1 VISLLRR
8 LGVELAVILGV
19 TAICVAATQWV
30 SFLAML
36 ENSLS
41 DYRIAT
47 LSAPQPQS
55 PDIVIVTITEDT
67 LQMFPYRSPLD
78 RHFIATLLDRL
89 DQAGARAIGVD
100 LLFDQPTEEE
110 KDAELKATI
119 RHLRAPLIIGYIGS
133 GEGLDEDQQDYLTDF
148 IPLEHRGYVT
158 LLKDGIDSTV
168 RRIYPGRRDRA
179 GEFIAGFP
187 LAIAHQ
193 VAPER
198 HFEAE
203 MIAWRGS
210 PSNGSPPFAKY
221 PAQTISVIPA
231 ALLKNKIVLVGAD
244 LTLTDRHRTP
254 LAAISSGYNLMAGIE
269 IHAHAIDQL
278 LSGRRPEA
286 MSLTGKIVFAA
297 LVSLLGVALAQFGM
311 RLSVT
316 LGLGISV
323 VALIWVG
330 GFVLFRR
337 ESIMIPLVLPTAALG
352 GAWWVS
358 GVQQNWRERRQKQF
372 LKDAFS
378 RYMSAELVN
387 QLVADPGKLVLGGER
402 REMSFLFTDVAGFT
416 SLSER
421 IEAGLL
427 GKLLNSYFNGLCRII
442 IDEGGTVIDFVGDAV
457 FAIFGAPLAQS
468 DHATRAIQCTL
479 KIKAFSEEF
488 RQSEEAS
495 LWQWGET
502 RIGAHS
508 GFALVGNFGADLKFK
523 YAPVGDAVN
532 TASRI
537 EGLNKYFGTTACLSE
552 TVQSS
557 AHYDQVRPLGRCVL
571 KGRVQPLGIFEPM
584 TEDWRESPAGQ
595 GYLRAYALMADGR
608 DGEALGCFEQLQH
621 LSPDDRCI
629 AFHVDRLRAGETGDL
644 VILKDK

>member
-1 VISLLRR
+1 MADWRR
-8 LGVELAVILGV
+8 VGAELAVILGV

-30 SFLAML
+30 SFGEMV

-55 PDIVIVTITEDT
+55 PDVVIVTITEDT

-78 RHFIATLLDRL
+78 RHFIATLLTRL

-100 LLFDQPTEEE
+100 LLFDQPTEEA
-110 KDAELKATI
+110 KDDELKATI

-158 LLKDGIDSTV
+158 LLKDGIDATV

-187 LAIAHQ
+187 LAIVRQ
-193 VAPER
+193 VAPDR
-198 HFEAE
+198 AFTAQT
-203 MIAWRGS
+203 ISWRGS
-210 PSNGSPPFAKY
+210 PGNGSPPFAKY
-221 PAQTISVIPA
+221 PAQTIGMIPA
-231 ALLKNKIVLVGAD
+231 ALLKDKIVLVGAD

-254 LAAISSGYNLMAGIE
+254 MATISSGYNLMAGIE

-278 LSGRRPEA
+278 LSGRRSGEMTLPA
-286 MSLTGKIVFAA
+286 KIALAA
-297 LVSLLGVALAQFGM
+297 LVSLVGVALAQFGL

-316 LGLGISV
+316 LGLGAAV
-323 VALIWVG
+323 VAGIWIS
-330 GFVLFRR
+330 GFVLFRE

-352 GAWWVS
+352 GAWWIS
-358 GVQQNWRERRQKQF
+358 GIQQNWRERRQKQF

-387 QLVADPGKLVLGGER
+387 QLVADPGRLVLGGER

-416 SLSER
+416 TLSET

-457 FAIFGAPLAQS
+457 FAIFGAPLAQP
-468 DHATRAIQCTL
+468 DHAARAIQCAL
-479 KIKAFSEEF
+479 KIKDFSEEF
-488 RQSEEAS
+488 RRSEEAS
-495 LWQWGET
+495 LWHWGET

-552 TVQSS
+552 TVRE
-557 AHYDQVRPLGRCVL
+557 AANYDQVRPLGRCVL
-571 KGRVQPLGIFEPM
+571 KGRVQPLGVFEPM
-584 TEDWRESPAGQ
+584 TEAWLASEAGQ
-595 GYLRAYALMADGR
+595 GYLAAYWLMADGQ
-608 DGEALGCFEQLQH
+608 DSDALRCFEQLRES
-621 LSPDDRCI
+621 SPDDRCL
-629 AFHVDRLRAGETGDL
+629 AFHLDRLRSGETGDL
-644 VILKDK
+644 VVLKDK